1 MKSWKCEKWR
11 LCKPVVLVRL
21 FHLWLREFS
30 LLLSLSL
37 LLELVRHLVE
47 RPLLCG
53 HAFMFSRGAFLARP
67 FLALLRL
74 VTQVHPLSTHFIPWY
89 SHYNF
94 RTLSGILRLSPRRSV
109 LTLKVSLHPTQCSP
123 WLTATFQD
131 RFIRL
136 LKNSHIPDRNDVN
149 YNKGIRQRHAA
160 VLGICA
166 LVESF
171 PYTVEKWLP
180 ELLTGVLAEHT
191 YDPVGPFQKCWIFL
205 NSLNW
210 LL

>member
-11 LCKPVVLVRL
+11 LCKSCCSCSAIPFMASRIFPSSFTFPTSWTCAPPGRATSPVWTCVHVQSWCISCPPLPCLV
-21 FHLWLREFS
+21 
-30 LLLSLSL
+30 
-37 LLELVRHLVE
+37 
-47 RPLLCG
+47 
-53 HAFMFSRGAFLARP
+53 MFDHSSP
-67 FLALLRL
+67 
-74 VTQVHPLSTHFIPWY
+74 PSSTSFPGTHIII
-89 SHYNF
+89 S

-123 WLTATFQD
+123 WLTATSQD

-210 LL
+210 LH